1 MAGAISGAVA
11 RVVIGPLD
19 VLKVRF
25 QVQLEPI
32 RKATSA
38 GQPLSKYTG
47 ISQALQL
54 IVKEEGIQV
63 NLSSRLVTETL
74 LPLGVLSMQ

>member
-1 MAGAISGAVA
+1 M
-11 RVVIGPLD
+11 VIGPLD

-47 ISQALQL
+47 ITQALRL

-63 NLSSRLVTETL
+63 NLSFPLVIETFL
-74 LPLGVLSMQ
+74 RFGGLCMQ